1 VLGISAFNFGKKMK
15 NPQTFDIAITGG
27 GLAGLS
33 LAILQAKAG
42 KSVVLFEKNSY
53 PFHRVCGEYVSLESW
68 NFLENLELPLSQMQ
82 LPIIKN
88 LQITS
93 PSGTSIEAPLDLG
106 GFGISR
112 YKLDFELAQ
121 IAKNLGVK
129 VLETTK
135 VIDIK
140 KTESPYEV
148 ITEKEVY
155 HCKMAV
161 GSFGKRS
168 NLDVDWKRPFI
179 EKNRTSLNQ
188 YVGVKYHIKTDFHKD
203 KIALHNFSDGYC
215 GISAIEDDLYCLCYM
230 TTKSN
235 LKKSENSIANMEEK
249 ILSKNPF
256 LANIFKNCE
265 KLWPQPE
272 VISQISFEKKSQ
284 FENEIPLLGDASGMI
299 APLCGNGMSMAF
311 HGAYLLHNMLE
322 SGENIKEEYPKKW
335 KDNFATRLLVGRT
348 VQRLFGNPIM
358 TDLLIKGMKLTP
370 SLLQLIIKNT
380 HGKDILAGN
389 K

>member
-1 VLGISAFNFGKKMK
+1 MK
-15 NPQTFDIAITGG
+15 NSEIFDLGITGG

-42 KSVVLFEKNSY
+42 KSVVLFEKNTY

-68 NFLENLELPLSQMQ
+68 DFLQSLGLPLNELE

-88 LQITS
+88 LQVTS

-112 YKLDFELAQ
+112 YTLDFELAQ
-121 IAKNLGVK
+121 IAKKLGVK
-129 VLETTK
+129 VLENTK

-140 KTESPYEV
+140 KSNSQFEIFTDNA
-148 ITEKEVY
+148 VY
-155 HCKMAV
+155 QSKMAV

-179 EKNRTSLNQ
+179 AKNRTSLNQ
-188 YVGVKYHIKTDFHKD
+188 YIGVKYHIKTEFPKD

-215 GISAIEDDLYCLCYM
+215 GISAIENDLYCLCYM
-230 TTKSN
+230 TTKAN
-235 LKKSENSIANMEEK
+235 LKKSQNSIEIMEK
-249 ILSKNPF
+249 NILSKNPY
-256 LANIFKNCE
+256 LADIFSKSE
-265 KLWPQPE
+265 KIWAQPE
-272 VISQISFEKKSQ
+272 VISQISFEKKGQ

-311 HGAYLLHNMLE
+311 HGALLLHNILE
-322 SGENIKEEYPKKW
+322 SGENLKVNYPKKW
-335 KDNFATRLLVGRT
+335 KDNFAIRLLVGRT

-358 TDLLIKGMKLTP
+358 TDILIKGMKLTP

-380 HGKDILAGN
+380 HGKDILVVI

>member
-1 VLGISAFNFGKKMK
+1 MNNSE
-15 NPQTFDIAITGG
+15 TYDIAITGG

-42 KSVVLFEKNSY
+42 KSVVLFEKNTF

-68 NFLENLELPLSQMQ
+68 DFLESLGLPLGQMH

-88 LQITS
+88 LQVSS
-93 PSGTSIEAPLDLG
+93 PSGTSIEAPLGLG

-129 VLETTK
+129 VMENTK
-135 VIDIK
+135 VNDIK
-140 KTESPYEV
+140 KSETQFEV
-148 ITEKEVY
+148 LTEKEVY

-179 EKNRTSLNQ
+179 AKNRTSLNQ
-188 YVGVKYHIKTDFHKD
+188 YVGVKYHIKTDFPKD

-230 TTKSN
+230 TTKAN
-235 LKKSENSIANMEEK
+235 LKKSQNSIEIMEK
-249 ILSKNPF
+249 SILSINPY
-256 LANIFKNCE
+256 LADIFDNSE

-272 VISQISFEKKSQ
+272 VISQISFEKKGQ

-311 HGAYLLHNMLE
+311 HGAYLLHNLLE
-322 SGENIKEEYPKKW
+322 SGENLKENYPKNW
-335 KDNFATRLLVGRT
+335 NENFATRLLVGRT

-358 TDLLIKGMKLTP
+358 TDILINGMKLTP

-380 HGKDILAGN
+380 HGKDILTVN
-389 K
+389 E

>member
-1 VLGISAFNFGKKMK
+1 MK
-15 NPQTFDIAITGG
+15 NSETFDIAITGG

-42 KSVVLFEKNSY
+42 KSVVLFEKNTY

-68 NFLENLELPLSQMQ
+68 DFLQSLGLPLNEID

-88 LQITS
+88 LQVTS
-93 PSGTSIEAPLDLG
+93 PSGTSIEAQLDLG

-121 IAKNLGVK
+121 IAKNLGVI
-129 VLETTK
+129 VLENTK
-135 VIDIK
+135 VNDIK
-140 KTESPYEV
+140 KSISQFEIFTDNA
-148 ITEKEVY
+148 VY
-155 HCKMAV
+155 QSKMAV

-179 EKNRTSLNQ
+179 AKNRTSLNQ
-188 YVGVKYHIKTDFHKD
+188 YIGVKYHIKIEFPKD

-215 GISAIEDDLYCLCYM
+215 GISAIENDLYCLCYM
-230 TTKSN
+230 TTKAN
-235 LKKSENSIANMEEK
+235 LKKSQNSIEIMEK
-249 ILSKNPF
+249 NILSSNPY
-256 LANIFKNCE
+256 LADIFSRSE

-272 VISQISFEKKSQ
+272 VISQISFEKKGQ
-284 FENEIPLLGDASGMI
+284 FESEIPLLGDASGMI

-311 HGAYLLHNMLE
+311 HGALLLHNIIE
-322 SGENIKEEYPKKW
+322 SGENLIANYPKKW
-335 KDNFATRLLVGRT
+335 KNNFATRLLVGRT

-358 TDLLIKGMKLTP
+358 TDILIKGMKLTP
-370 SLLQLIIKNT
+370 GLLQLIIKNT

>member
-1 VLGISAFNFGKKMK
+1 MKSKK
-15 NPQTFDIAITGG
+15 TYDIAITGG

-42 KSVVLFEKNSY
+42 KSVVLFEKNTY
-53 PFHRVCGEYVSLESW
+53 PFHRVCGEYISLESW
-68 NFLENLELPLSQMQ
+68 DFLESLGLPLSQMQ

-88 LQITS
+88 LQVTS

-121 IAKNLGVK
+121 IAKNLGVIIQ
-129 VLETTK
+129 ENTK

-140 KTESPYEV
+140 KTENGFEV
-148 ITEKEVY
+148 LTENEA
-155 HCKMAV
+155 CQSKMAV

-179 EKNRTSLNQ
+179 NKNRTSLNQ
-188 YVGVKYHIKTDFHKD
+188 YVGIKYHIKTDFPKD

-215 GISAIEDDLYCLCYM
+215 GISAVEDDLYCLCYM
-230 TTKSN
+230 TTKAN
-235 LKKSENSIANMEEK
+235 LKKSQNNIEVMEKK
-249 ILSKNPF
+249 ILSKNPH
-256 LANIFKNCE
+256 LAEILKKSE
-265 KLWPQPE
+265 KIWPQPE
-272 VISQISFEKKSQ
+272 VISQISFERKGQ
-284 FENEIPLLGDASGMI
+284 FENQIPLIGDASGMI

-311 HGAYLLHNMLE
+311 HGAYLLHILLE
-322 SGENIKEEYPKKW
+322 SKCNLEEIYPKKW
-335 KDNFATRLLVGRT
+335 KDNFATRLLIGRT

-358 TDLLIKGMKLTP
+358 TDILIRSLKLSP

-380 HGKDILAGN
+380 HGKDILVDS
-389 K
+389 

>member
-1 VLGISAFNFGKKMK
+1 MK
-15 NPQTFDIAITGG
+15 SETKYDLAITGG

-33 LAILQAKAG
+33 LAILQAKEG
-42 KSVVLFEKNSY
+42 KSVVLFEKNAY
-53 PFHRVCGEYVSLESW
+53 PFHRVCGEYISLESW
-68 NFLENLELPLSQMQ
+68 DFLESLGLPLSQMR

-88 LQITS
+88 LQVTS
-93 PSGTSIEAPLDLG
+93 PSGTSLEAPLDLG

-112 YKLDFELAQ
+112 YKLDFELAK

-129 VLETTK
+129 VLENTK

-140 KTESPYEV
+140 KTGSQFEV

-155 HCKMAV
+155 LSKMAV

-179 EKNRTSLNQ
+179 TKNRTSLNQ
-188 YVGVKYHIKTDFHKD
+188 YVGVKYHIKTDFPKD

-230 TTKSN
+230 TTKAN
-235 LKKSENSIANMEEK
+235 LKKSENSIEIMEK
-249 ILSKNPF
+249 NILSKNPY
-256 LANIFKNCE
+256 LAEIFANSE

-272 VISQISFEKKSQ
+272 VISQISFEKKGQ
-284 FENEIPLLGDASGMI
+284 FEKEIPLLGDASGMI

-311 HGAYLLHNMLE
+311 HGAYLLNDLLE
-322 SGENIKEEYPKKW
+322 SGEDLKEKYPKRW
-335 KDNFATRLLVGRT
+335 NHEFSTRLQVGRA
-348 VQRLFGNPIM
+348 VQSLFGNPIM
-358 TDLLIKGMKLTP
+358 TDLLIRSMKIAP

-380 HGKDILAGN
+380 HGKKIG
-389 K
+389 KI